1 MKAYKLY
8 ILAIIMSIS
17 ITASA
22 FADDSIK
29 IEVNTSK
36 QISTVPDLYNVG
48 YNGWGDITYPSAIK
62 HLKGVNVKYC
72 RIIAQLK
79 EMCGDKPGYYNWEY
93 VTPPDM
99 GLGFITRV
107 RKLIA
112 NGWTPIIA
120 FSLHS
125 GYSDLPKWFHGEN
138 HDNNSKAWFR
148 YNTDGS
154 LAPDGKGNQYEALT
168 RITRDTVAKLAS
180 EGLKGLYWETIYE
193 MGAEMPLPDI
203 HYYAAKGIREGDPSA
218 KIVGP
223 ATWPGWTVEE
233 RFVKPY
239 LTQYGA
245 ELLDYVSL
253 HWYGSNDHEL
263 WDLGFKPD
271 SDIITMGD
279 RKYVDYLMSMTP
291 KFAEWTRSLRTLL
304 DDRKVNTSGKHIGIM
319 YTEFDASAQ
328 SPYQK
333 NPENPDWPKY
343 NPAADCYI
351 NTNYFGGV
359 WYASVLC
366 NLASGGKA
374 DIVCKFNTRSYYGLI
389 ENGTDKNYFRQPVW
403 FAWKLLQQRAG
414 LNPGAKMI
422 STSVKLTTGTPHVE
436 AYGVRNEG
444 ELRVILINKSFN
456 PCKASLLISNLNK
469 GKWKITRYL
478 YDERRTAK
486 FIGRKPGTSVEGTFE
501 GAPADD
507 SRNALSLKPVDSFLK
522 QCAGRK
528 LILPDVTCPPVSITV
543 LAFDRGTTN

>member
-1 MKAYKLY
+1 MKAFPIC
-8 ILAIIMSIS
+8 ILIM
-17 ITASA
+17 ITLMSVAASA
-22 FADDSIK
+22 LADNPVK
-29 IEVNTSK
+29 VEVNAAK

-62 HLKGVNVKYC
+62 HLNGVNVKYC

-79 EMCGDKPGYYNWEY
+79 EMCGDKPGDYRWEY

-107 RKLIA
+107 KKLIA

-120 FSLHS
+120 FSLHG

-138 HDNNSKAWFR
+138 NDNNSKAWFR

-154 LAPDGKGNQYEALT
+154 LDPDGKGNQYEALT
-168 RITRDTVAKLAS
+168 RITHDTVAKLAS

-193 MGAEMPLPDI
+193 MGADMPLPDI
-203 HYYAAKGIREGDPSA
+203 HYYAAKGIREGDPSS

-233 RFVKPY
+233 KFVKPY
-239 LTQYGA
+239 LAQHGSD
-245 ELLDYVSL
+245 LLDYVSL

-271 SDIITMGD
+271 SDIITMAD

-291 KFAEWTRSLRTLL
+291 KFAKWTQSLRTLL

-319 YTEFDASAQ
+319 YTEFDVIAQ
-328 SPYQK
+328 SPFQK

-351 NTNYFGGV
+351 NTNYYGGV
-359 WYASVLC
+359 WCASVLC
-366 NLASGGKA
+366 SLAANGKA

-389 ENGTDKNYFRQPVW
+389 ENGVDKNYFRQPVW

-414 LNPGAKMI
+414 LIPGAKMF
-422 STSVKLTTGTPHVE
+422 STNVQSSTNAHQME
-436 AYGVRNEG
+436 AYTVGNKG
-444 ELRVILINKSFN
+444 KLRVILINKSFES
-456 PCKASLLISNLNK
+456 CKTNLLISNMIK
-469 GKWKITRYL
+469 GKWKITRYI
-478 YDERRTAK
+478 YDADRTAK
-486 FIGRKPGTSVEGTFE
+486 FIGRKPGSSTEGTFE

-507 SRNALSLKPVDSFLK
+507 SKNATSLKPVDTFTARCDGSRLT
-522 QCAGRK
+522 
-528 LILPDVTCPPVSITV
+528 LPDITCPPVSISV
-543 LAFDRGTTN
+543 LVLERG